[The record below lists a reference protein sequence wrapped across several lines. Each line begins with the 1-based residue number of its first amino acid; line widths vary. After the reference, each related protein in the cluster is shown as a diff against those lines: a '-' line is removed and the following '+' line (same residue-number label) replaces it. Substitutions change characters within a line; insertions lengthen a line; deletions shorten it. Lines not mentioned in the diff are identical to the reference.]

1 MFEGLWEFRAVHPP
15 LLPPPRNAWGAWKG
29 VLRAGGILRGPERGV
44 RAGPVG
50 VSQGSSTPIVR
61 PGCGGLAEPSTRRWS
76 CGLRAPAPASA
87 WPGSARREAGREPSS
102 RAPELAGR
110 DMGRG
115 GSPKPRRFRSPEV
128 LKGQGVGPGPGGDIG
143 LTWTEL
149 GLGRES
155 RLGTGMEHPGG
166 GLPARF
172 LTPPS
177 SPKAPQEV
185 SAAPPSSHPGFG
197 FHSD

>member
-1 MFEGLWEFRAVHPP
+1 
-15 LLPPPRNAWGAWKG
+15 
-29 VLRAGGILRGPERGV
+29 
-44 RAGPVG
+44 
-50 VSQGSSTPIVR
+50 
-61 PGCGGLAEPSTRRWS
+61 
-76 CGLRAPAPASA
+76 
-87 WPGSARREAGREPSS
+87 
-102 RAPELAGR
+102 
-110 DMGRG
+110 MGRG
-115 GSPKPRRFRSPEV
+115 GSPKPRRFRRPEV

-166 GLPARF
+166 GPPARF